1 MSFLTTQPEELA
13 AAAGKL
19 ETIGSAMVA
28 QNAAAAA
35 PTTTGVIPAAADEIS
50 VLQAPLFTAYGT
62 LYQQVSAEAAAVYD
76 LFVKTLGVS
85 AGTYAATEAANSSAA
100 ASPLSGI
107 ASILGSTPGK
117 VPSWIS
123 DIANIFNIG
132 AGNWASA
139 ASDLLGLASG
149 GLLPA
154 AEEAAL
160 EEGLEGAGLSE
171 LGAAEAAVGEAP
183 IAAGLGAA
191 PLAAGLSRASS
202 IGALSVPPS
211 WAGQANLV
219 SSTSTLQGAGW
230 PRRRAAAR
238 ASVRHATAPNPSS
251 CPSRRY
257 RGRPRRG
264 CPHLRSSEFRS
275 IEINRGIGKMDFGA
289 LPPEINSTRM
299 YAGAGAAPL
308 MAAGATW
315 NGLAVELSTTASSV
329 ESVIMQLTTEQ
340 WLGPASMSMVVAAQP
355 YLAWLT
361 YTAES
366 AAHAAA
372 QAMASAAAFEAAFA
386 MTVPPAEV
394 AANRALLAALVATNV
409 LGQNTPA
416 IMATEAHYGEMWAQ
430 DALAMYGYAASSA
443 AAGRLN
449 PLITPSQ
456 TANMAGLA
464 GQAAAVSHAAA
475 ASTVQQVGLGSLISN
490 LPNAVMGFASPL
502 TSAADAAGLGG
513 IIQDIEELLGITF
526 VQNAINGAVN
536 TTAWFVMATIPNAV
550 FLGHAFAALNPATV
564 TAAADAVPA
573 AAAAA
578 GLAHTVTPVGV
589 GGASLTASLGEAS
602 SVGGLSV
609 PAGWSTA
616 APAMTSGTTALEG
629 SVWAV
634 PEEAGP
640 VAAMPGMAGISG
652 AAKGAGAYAGPRYGF
667 KPIVMP
673 KQVVV

>member
-1 MSFLTTQPEELA
+1 
-13 AAAGKL
+13 
-19 ETIGSAMVA
+19 
-28 QNAAAAA
+28 
-35 PTTTGVIPAAADEIS
+35 
-50 VLQAPLFTAYGT
+50 
-62 LYQQVSAEAAAVYD
+62 
-76 LFVKTLGVS
+76 
-85 AGTYAATEAANSSAA
+85 
-100 ASPLSGI
+100 
-107 ASILGSTPGK
+107 
-117 VPSWIS
+117 
-123 DIANIFNIG
+123 
-132 AGNWASA
+132 
-139 ASDLLGLASG
+139 
-149 GLLPA
+149 
-154 AEEAAL
+154 
-160 EEGLEGAGLSE
+160 
-171 LGAAEAAVGEAP
+171 
-183 IAAGLGAA
+183 
-191 PLAAGLSRASS
+191 
-202 IGALSVPPS
+202 
-211 WAGQANLV
+211 
-219 SSTSTLQGAGW
+219 
-230 PRRRAAAR
+230 
-238 ASVRHATAPNPSS
+238 
-251 CPSRRY
+251 
-257 RGRPRRG
+257 
-264 CPHLRSSEFRS
+264 
-275 IEINRGIGKMDFGA
+275 MDFGA

-564 TAAADAVPA
+564 TAAGVVGGERRVVLRAADVDGGADPVGQQVRAVRAVGHQTAGVESCRGGDTIRQAAGHHHRHSPAHAVAADTEAVPDHLR
-573 AAAAA
+573 AA
-578 GLAHTVTPVGV
+578 GQVVEKRIGITGYPVG
-589 GGASLTASLGEAS
+589 
-602 SVGGLSV
+602 
-609 PAGWSTA
+609 
-616 APAMTSGTTALEG
+616 
-629 SVWAV
+629 
-634 PEEAGP
+634 
-640 VAAMPGMAGISG
+640 
-652 AAKGAGAYAGPRYGF
+652 R
-667 KPIVMP
+667 
-673 KQVVV
+673 

>member
-1 MSFLTTQPEELA
+1 
-13 AAAGKL
+13 
-19 ETIGSAMVA
+19 
-28 QNAAAAA
+28 
-35 PTTTGVIPAAADEIS
+35 
-50 VLQAPLFTAYGT
+50 
-62 LYQQVSAEAAAVYD
+62 
-76 LFVKTLGVS
+76 
-85 AGTYAATEAANSSAA
+85 
-100 ASPLSGI
+100 
-107 ASILGSTPGK
+107 
-117 VPSWIS
+117 
-123 DIANIFNIG
+123 
-132 AGNWASA
+132 
-139 ASDLLGLASG
+139 
-149 GLLPA
+149 
-154 AEEAAL
+154 
-160 EEGLEGAGLSE
+160 
-171 LGAAEAAVGEAP
+171 
-183 IAAGLGAA
+183 
-191 PLAAGLSRASS
+191 
-202 IGALSVPPS
+202 
-211 WAGQANLV
+211 
-219 SSTSTLQGAGW
+219 
-230 PRRRAAAR
+230 
-238 ASVRHATAPNPSS
+238 
-251 CPSRRY
+251 
-257 RGRPRRG
+257 
-264 CPHLRSSEFRS
+264 
-275 IEINRGIGKMDFGA
+275 MDFGA

-629 SVWAV
+629 SGWAV

-673 KQVVV
+673 QTGRRLIGLWPIDRAGRLCPAQRPARRGRCGNRRWGRNRRRPDRQSSRRSHGVAAAPAGLASGEMVGYEGARGRAGREMSESATAGARSSRIPFGIIRNHEAVRPRRSRHLNHARDTPQMVAVAQVWREVVQATAIAIAPPLPVVSWGLISLAFLSHTVRGRYRRSPPAESGHHSNRRQAK

>member
-1 MSFLTTQPEELA
+1 
-13 AAAGKL
+13 
-19 ETIGSAMVA
+19 
-28 QNAAAAA
+28 
-35 PTTTGVIPAAADEIS
+35 
-50 VLQAPLFTAYGT
+50 
-62 LYQQVSAEAAAVYD
+62 
-76 LFVKTLGVS
+76 
-85 AGTYAATEAANSSAA
+85 
-100 ASPLSGI
+100 
-107 ASILGSTPGK
+107 
-117 VPSWIS
+117 
-123 DIANIFNIG
+123 
-132 AGNWASA
+132 
-139 ASDLLGLASG
+139 
-149 GLLPA
+149 
-154 AEEAAL
+154 
-160 EEGLEGAGLSE
+160 
-171 LGAAEAAVGEAP
+171 
-183 IAAGLGAA
+183 
-191 PLAAGLSRASS
+191 
-202 IGALSVPPS
+202 
-211 WAGQANLV
+211 
-219 SSTSTLQGAGW
+219 
-230 PRRRAAAR
+230 
-238 ASVRHATAPNPSS
+238 
-251 CPSRRY
+251 
-257 RGRPRRG
+257 
-264 CPHLRSSEFRS
+264 
-275 IEINRGIGKMDFGA
+275 MDFGA

-536 TTAWFVMATIPNAV
+536 TTAWFVMATIRNAV

-629 SVWAV
+629 SGWAV

-652 AAKGAGAYAGPRYGF
+652 GGQRSRCLCRASVRVQAHRHAQTGRRLIGLWPIDRAGRLCPAQRPARRGRCGNRRWGRNRRRPDRQSSRRSHGVAAAPAGLASGEMVGYEGARGRAGREMSESATAGARSSRIPFGIIRNHEAVRPRRSRHLNHARDT
-667 KPIVMP
+667 PQMVAVA
-673 KQVVV
+673 QVWREVVQATAIAIAPPLPVVSWGLISLAFLSHTVRGRYRRSPPAESGHHSNRRQAK

>member
-1 MSFLTTQPEELA
+1 
-13 AAAGKL
+13 
-19 ETIGSAMVA
+19 
-28 QNAAAAA
+28 
-35 PTTTGVIPAAADEIS
+35 
-50 VLQAPLFTAYGT
+50 
-62 LYQQVSAEAAAVYD
+62 
-76 LFVKTLGVS
+76 
-85 AGTYAATEAANSSAA
+85 
-100 ASPLSGI
+100 
-107 ASILGSTPGK
+107 
-117 VPSWIS
+117 
-123 DIANIFNIG
+123 
-132 AGNWASA
+132 
-139 ASDLLGLASG
+139 
-149 GLLPA
+149 
-154 AEEAAL
+154 
-160 EEGLEGAGLSE
+160 
-171 LGAAEAAVGEAP
+171 
-183 IAAGLGAA
+183 
-191 PLAAGLSRASS
+191 
-202 IGALSVPPS
+202 
-211 WAGQANLV
+211 
-219 SSTSTLQGAGW
+219 
-230 PRRRAAAR
+230 
-238 ASVRHATAPNPSS
+238 
-251 CPSRRY
+251 
-257 RGRPRRG
+257 
-264 CPHLRSSEFRS
+264 
-275 IEINRGIGKMDFGA
+275 MDFGA

-589 GGASLTASLGEAS
+589 GISTSRMAIRLAIRRQRASPAAAIPSMVQT
-602 SVGGLSV
+602 GLSDI
-609 PAGWSTA
+609 P
-616 APAMTSGTTALEG
+616 PNTTR
-629 SVWAV
+629 
-634 PEEAGP
+634 
-640 VAAMPGMAGISG
+640 VA
-652 AAKGAGAYAGPRYGF
+652 R
-667 KPIVMP
+667 
-673 KQVVV
+673 

>member
-1 MSFLTTQPEELA
+1 
-13 AAAGKL
+13 
-19 ETIGSAMVA
+19 
-28 QNAAAAA
+28 
-35 PTTTGVIPAAADEIS
+35 
-50 VLQAPLFTAYGT
+50 
-62 LYQQVSAEAAAVYD
+62 
-76 LFVKTLGVS
+76 
-85 AGTYAATEAANSSAA
+85 
-100 ASPLSGI
+100 
-107 ASILGSTPGK
+107 
-117 VPSWIS
+117 
-123 DIANIFNIG
+123 
-132 AGNWASA
+132 
-139 ASDLLGLASG
+139 
-149 GLLPA
+149 
-154 AEEAAL
+154 
-160 EEGLEGAGLSE
+160 
-171 LGAAEAAVGEAP
+171 
-183 IAAGLGAA
+183 
-191 PLAAGLSRASS
+191 
-202 IGALSVPPS
+202 
-211 WAGQANLV
+211 
-219 SSTSTLQGAGW
+219 
-230 PRRRAAAR
+230 
-238 ASVRHATAPNPSS
+238 
-251 CPSRRY
+251 
-257 RGRPRRG
+257 
-264 CPHLRSSEFRS
+264 
-275 IEINRGIGKMDFGA
+275 MDFGA

-564 TAAADAVPA
+564 TAAPMPFQ
-573 AAAAA
+573 
-578 GLAHTVTPVGV
+578 LPRQQ
-589 GGASLTASLGEAS
+589 L
-602 SVGGLSV
+602 
-609 PAGWSTA
+609 
-616 APAMTSGTTALEG
+616 
-629 SVWAV
+629 VW
-634 PEEAGP
+634 
-640 VAAMPGMAGISG
+640 
-652 AAKGAGAYAGPRYGF
+652 RTR
-667 KPIVMP
+667 
-673 KQVVV
+673 

>member
-1 MSFLTTQPEELA
+1 
-13 AAAGKL
+13 
-19 ETIGSAMVA
+19 
-28 QNAAAAA
+28 
-35 PTTTGVIPAAADEIS
+35 
-50 VLQAPLFTAYGT
+50 
-62 LYQQVSAEAAAVYD
+62 
-76 LFVKTLGVS
+76 
-85 AGTYAATEAANSSAA
+85 
-100 ASPLSGI
+100 
-107 ASILGSTPGK
+107 
-117 VPSWIS
+117 
-123 DIANIFNIG
+123 
-132 AGNWASA
+132 
-139 ASDLLGLASG
+139 
-149 GLLPA
+149 
-154 AEEAAL
+154 
-160 EEGLEGAGLSE
+160 
-171 LGAAEAAVGEAP
+171 
-183 IAAGLGAA
+183 
-191 PLAAGLSRASS
+191 
-202 IGALSVPPS
+202 
-211 WAGQANLV
+211 
-219 SSTSTLQGAGW
+219 
-230 PRRRAAAR
+230 
-238 ASVRHATAPNPSS
+238 
-251 CPSRRY
+251 
-257 RGRPRRG
+257 
-264 CPHLRSSEFRS
+264 
-275 IEINRGIGKMDFGA
+275 MDFGA

-526 VQNAINGAVN
+526 VQNAINGGQHHRLVRHGHHPQRGIPRTRLCCPKPGN
-536 TTAWFVMATIPNAV
+536 RDRSRRCRSSCRGSSWFGAHGDASGRWWGLADGESGRGVLGRWPVGPGRLVDRCSGHDVWYHGTGGLGLGGPRGSRASRRNAGYGGDFWGGQRSRCLCRASV
-550 FLGHAFAALNPATV
+550 RVQAHRHAQTGRRLIGLWPIDRAGRLCPAQRPARRGRCGNRRWGRNRRRPDRQSSRRSHGV
-564 TAAADAVPA
+564 AAAP
-573 AAAAA
+573 A
-578 GLAHTVTPVGV
+578 GLASGEMVGYEGARGRAGREMSESATAGARSSRIPFGIIRNHEAVRPRRSRHLNHARDTPQMVAVAQVWREVVQATAIAIAPPLPVVSWGLISLAFLSHTVRGRYRRSP
-589 GGASLTASLGEAS
+589 
-602 SVGGLSV
+602 
-609 PAGWSTA
+609 PAE
-616 APAMTSGTTALEG
+616 SGHH
-629 SVWAV
+629 SNRRQ
-634 PEEAGP
+634 
-640 VAAMPGMAGISG
+640 
-652 AAKGAGAYAGPRYGF
+652 AK
-667 KPIVMP
+667 
-673 KQVVV
+673 

>member
-1 MSFLTTQPEELA
+1 
-13 AAAGKL
+13 
-19 ETIGSAMVA
+19 
-28 QNAAAAA
+28 
-35 PTTTGVIPAAADEIS
+35 
-50 VLQAPLFTAYGT
+50 
-62 LYQQVSAEAAAVYD
+62 
-76 LFVKTLGVS
+76 
-85 AGTYAATEAANSSAA
+85 
-100 ASPLSGI
+100 
-107 ASILGSTPGK
+107 
-117 VPSWIS
+117 
-123 DIANIFNIG
+123 
-132 AGNWASA
+132 
-139 ASDLLGLASG
+139 
-149 GLLPA
+149 
-154 AEEAAL
+154 
-160 EEGLEGAGLSE
+160 
-171 LGAAEAAVGEAP
+171 
-183 IAAGLGAA
+183 
-191 PLAAGLSRASS
+191 
-202 IGALSVPPS
+202 
-211 WAGQANLV
+211 
-219 SSTSTLQGAGW
+219 
-230 PRRRAAAR
+230 
-238 ASVRHATAPNPSS
+238 
-251 CPSRRY
+251 
-257 RGRPRRG
+257 
-264 CPHLRSSEFRS
+264 
-275 IEINRGIGKMDFGA
+275 MDFGA

-629 SVWAV
+629 SGWAV

-673 KQVVV
+673 KTGRRLIGLWPIDRAGRLCPAQRPARRGRCGNRRWGRNRRRPDRQSSRRSHGVAAAPAGLASGEMVGYEGARGRAGREMSESATAGARSSRIPFGIIRNHEAVRPRRSRHLNHARDTPQMVAVAQVWREVVQATAIAIAPPLPVVSWGLISLAFLSHTVRGRYRRSPPAESGHHSNRRQAK

>member
-1 MSFLTTQPEELA
+1 
-13 AAAGKL
+13 
-19 ETIGSAMVA
+19 
-28 QNAAAAA
+28 
-35 PTTTGVIPAAADEIS
+35 
-50 VLQAPLFTAYGT
+50 
-62 LYQQVSAEAAAVYD
+62 
-76 LFVKTLGVS
+76 
-85 AGTYAATEAANSSAA
+85 
-100 ASPLSGI
+100 
-107 ASILGSTPGK
+107 
-117 VPSWIS
+117 
-123 DIANIFNIG
+123 
-132 AGNWASA
+132 
-139 ASDLLGLASG
+139 
-149 GLLPA
+149 
-154 AEEAAL
+154 
-160 EEGLEGAGLSE
+160 
-171 LGAAEAAVGEAP
+171 
-183 IAAGLGAA
+183 
-191 PLAAGLSRASS
+191 
-202 IGALSVPPS
+202 
-211 WAGQANLV
+211 
-219 SSTSTLQGAGW
+219 
-230 PRRRAAAR
+230 
-238 ASVRHATAPNPSS
+238 
-251 CPSRRY
+251 
-257 RGRPRRG
+257 
-264 CPHLRSSEFRS
+264 
-275 IEINRGIGKMDFGA
+275 MDFGA

-629 SVWAV
+629 SGWAV

-640 VAAMPGMAGISG
+640 VAAMPGMADFWGGQRSRCLCRASVRVQAHRHAQTGRRLIGLWPIDRAGRLCPAQRPARRGRCGNRRWGRNRRRPDRQSSRRSHGVAAAPAGLASG
-652 AAKGAGAYAGPRYGF
+652 EMVGYEGARGRAGREMSESATAGARSSRIPFGIIRNHEAVRPRRSRHLNHARDT
-667 KPIVMP
+667 PQMVAVA
-673 KQVVV
+673 QVWREVVQATAIAIAPPLPVVSWGLISLAFLSHTVRGRYRRSPPAESGHHSNRRQAK

>member
-1 MSFLTTQPEELA
+1 
-13 AAAGKL
+13 
-19 ETIGSAMVA
+19 
-28 QNAAAAA
+28 
-35 PTTTGVIPAAADEIS
+35 
-50 VLQAPLFTAYGT
+50 
-62 LYQQVSAEAAAVYD
+62 
-76 LFVKTLGVS
+76 
-85 AGTYAATEAANSSAA
+85 
-100 ASPLSGI
+100 
-107 ASILGSTPGK
+107 
-117 VPSWIS
+117 
-123 DIANIFNIG
+123 
-132 AGNWASA
+132 
-139 ASDLLGLASG
+139 
-149 GLLPA
+149 
-154 AEEAAL
+154 
-160 EEGLEGAGLSE
+160 
-171 LGAAEAAVGEAP
+171 
-183 IAAGLGAA
+183 
-191 PLAAGLSRASS
+191 
-202 IGALSVPPS
+202 
-211 WAGQANLV
+211 
-219 SSTSTLQGAGW
+219 
-230 PRRRAAAR
+230 
-238 ASVRHATAPNPSS
+238 
-251 CPSRRY
+251 
-257 RGRPRRG
+257 
-264 CPHLRSSEFRS
+264 
-275 IEINRGIGKMDFGA
+275 MDFGA

-502 TSAADAAGLGG
+502 TSAADVAGLGG

-536 TTAWFVMATIPNAV
+536 TTAWFVMATIRNAV

-629 SVWAV
+629 SGWAV

-640 VAAMPGMAGISG
+640 VAAMPGMVGISG